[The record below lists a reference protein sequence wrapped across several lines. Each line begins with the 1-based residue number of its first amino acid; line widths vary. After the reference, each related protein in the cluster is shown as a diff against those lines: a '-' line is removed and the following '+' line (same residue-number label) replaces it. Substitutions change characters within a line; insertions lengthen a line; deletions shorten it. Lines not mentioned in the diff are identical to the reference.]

1 LFAEHPQCDMI
12 NFTGSFRV
20 GRIVGGL
27 AASRIKRV
35 GLELGGKR
43 PAIVYAD
50 ADLAAAA
57 DVVARSIFGGAGQA
71 CISGSRLI
79 VERKARDAGLERL
92 VDTASKSKMVPNG
105 SEFSAMAHCIVRW
118 QNVLLSARQDS
129 RTLNRG
135 RDPGIIT
142 IDTAEI
148 CGGDHA
154 GALAGAA
161 WRFPPICATNW
172 GSSASSTSVSRLSR
186 IPTARSDIAI
196 CNGLKRVRMTGCFQA
211 TLGRSRHLVRR
222 HLPPSSWVLCGN
234 RWVKIFLKAIAA
246 RPAGIPAQPE

>member
-1 LFAEHPQCDMI
+1 VVVEPGEFTSGSTIRMAELAREAGIPDRVINVVTGYGDPEGQLFAEHPQCDMI

-57 DVVARSIFGGAGQA
+57 DVVARSIFGGDGQA

-135 RDPGIIT
+135 RDPGIT
-142 IDTAEI
+142 PSTPPKSAAATTQ
-148 CGGDHA
+148 GPWRARRGVFPRSVRQTGD
-154 GALAGAA
+154 
-161 WRFPPICATNW
+161 RRQ
-172 GSSASSTSVSRLSR
+172 V
-186 IPTARSDIAI
+186 
-196 CNGLKRVRMTGCFQA
+196 
-211 TLGRSRHLVRR
+211 RHLYPDCRA
-222 HLPPSSWVLCGN
+222 S
-234 RWVKIFLKAIAA
+234 
-246 RPAGIPAQPE
+246 RPQDQTLQSATV